1 MADKHD
7 MYSLHDTLVVLGKQ
21 VESYRLSRLI
31 KQDELAKMAGISRS
45 TLARMESG
53 KGGTLDTL
61 ARVLK
66 ALDLNDRIFT
76 LLPKAD
82 ISPFDM
88 LRATGKKR
96 QRVSGTQA
104 SSESFTGRRPKPWQW
119 GN

>member
-1 MADKHD
+1 MTDKHD
-7 MYSLHDTLVVLGKQ
+7 MYSVQDTLVVLGER

-31 KQDELAKMAGISRS
+31 KQGELAKMAGISRS

-66 ALDLNDRIFT
+66 ALELNDRIFT
-76 LLPKAD
+76 LLPNAD
-82 ISPFDM
+82 IRPFD
-88 LRATGKKR
+88 LFGVAIGKKR
-96 QRVSGTQA
+96 QRVRDAQTTTESGH
-104 SSESFTGRRPKPWQW
+104 KPWQW

>member
-1 MADKHD
+1 MTDKPD
-7 MYSLHDTLVVLGKQ
+7 MYSVQDTLVVLGER

-31 KQDELAKMAGISRS
+31 KQGELAKMAGISRS

-66 ALDLNDRIFT
+66 ALELNDRIFT

-96 QRVSGTQA
+96 QRVRDAQTTTESGH
-104 SSESFTGRRPKPWQW
+104 KPWQW

>member
-1 MADKHD
+1 MTDKHD
-7 MYSLHDTLVVLGKQ
+7 MYSVQDTLVVLGEQ

-82 ISPFDM
+82 ISPFD
-88 LRATGKKR
+88 LFGATSKKR
-96 QRVSGTQA
+96 QRVRDAQNTN
-104 SSESFTGRRPKPWQW
+104 ESHTKPWQW